1 MFNKLKFQLYFQA
14 KKDRAPT
21 ERRREWEEVAM
32 SYAGTILGEKCSS
45 MTSIFLVPNQATF
58 LSPHDKYSTKL
69 TINDKNVDVVLVTW
83 THGGRMVGADES
95 TELCQHSNWICVAI
109 WIMITFSLLAMEC
122 NGTSTIL
129 PHNNTNKLC
138 NMKQLGYHWTK
149 AWLKTLN
156 YRGL

>member
-69 TINDKNVDVVLVTW
+69 TINVRDVRKKVE
-83 THGGRMVGADES
+83 GRVS
-95 TELCQHSNWICVAI
+95 T
-109 WIMITFSLLAMEC
+109 
-122 NGTSTIL
+122 
-129 PHNNTNKLC
+129 
-138 NMKQLGYHWTK
+138 
-149 AWLKTLN
+149 
-156 YRGL
+156 